1 MAKNRRRDS
10 QHPPDWGAFKVL
22 SPVRARAQGDWIV
35 LKCGIV
41 ELEKAVVVQLYGE
54 IDLAAALSFREC
66 LDEGAKQQKPIL
78 LDMTNLQY
86 FDTSGVRVIEAFL
99 PYARE
104 HAGPVAIVSPAATI
118 RRGLQLMGVDRQ
130 IPIFSSVDDALTWL
144 QTPPR
149 GSNEDSGDSRTVL

>member
-1 MAKNRRRDS
+1 MTKISGVFSSIPRV
-10 QHPPDWGAFKVL
+10 GAPSSVL
-22 SPVRARAQGDWIV
+22 SPVRARAQGDLPV
-35 LKCGIV
+35 LKCAIV
-41 ELEKAVVVQLYGE
+41 ELKEAVVVQLHGE

-86 FDTSGVRVIEAFL
+86 FDTSGARVIEAFF

-104 HAGPVAIVSPAATI
+104 HAGPIAIISPAATI

-130 IPIFSSVDDALTWL
+130 IPIFGSVDDGLAWL
-144 QTPPR
+144 RTPPS
-149 GSNEDSGDSRTVL
+149 GSSEDPGDSRTVL